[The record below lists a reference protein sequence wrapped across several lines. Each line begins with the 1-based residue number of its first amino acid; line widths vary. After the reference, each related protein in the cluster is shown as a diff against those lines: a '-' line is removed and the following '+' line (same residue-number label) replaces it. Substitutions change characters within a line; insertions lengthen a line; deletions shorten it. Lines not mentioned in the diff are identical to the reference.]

1 MSRIT
6 LSFPPGTAVT
16 TPRSDVQYI
25 ATEFGCVDLKPLSMK
40 DRIHAMISLAHPDFI
55 ESQLRD
61 EAREAGIIL

>member
-1 MSRIT
+1 M
-6 LSFPPGTAVT
+6 T